1 MTIRIVLAA
10 LTAVLFG
17 LAAGAQTQPAG
28 GLPVPDGAEAAIASE
43 QDWRPVD
50 PENLIIFDTSRGRVL
65 IEMLPQAAP
74 KHAEQ
79 FRAIIRSGD
88 FDGTAFHRVIK
99 DFMAQGG
106 DIFALKGRESGLP
119 DIPGEFTFRRGPAEM
134 PIDTI
139 GPVDVAQD
147 GWYLGFPIKTQAQWL
162 AEMSKDGLVEAYIP
176 HCPSVVSTARTDDP
190 NSANS
195 QFFLMRGRAEH
206 LDKSYTAWGRVLD
219 GQDHVMAIK
228 LGEPPANPDILTR
241 ARMAADVPE
250 GERPQVFV
258 MRTDGPAFNSIR
270 EDAALN
276 GPQDVCEHPPVPVAV
291 FE

>member
-1 MTIRIVLAA
+1 MTFRIIAAA
-10 LTAVLFG
+10 LVASLLGTGVT
-17 LAAGAQTQPAG
+17 AQTEAQGEVAG
-28 GLPVPDGAEAAIASE
+28 PQSAEAAEASSE
-43 QDWRPVD
+43 DWRAVD
-50 PENLIIFDTSRGRVL
+50 PENLIVFDTSRGRVL
-65 IEMLPQAAP
+65 IEILPEVAP

-88 FDGTAFHRVIK
+88 FDGTSFHRVIK

-106 DIFALKGRESGLP
+106 DIYALKGRESGLP
-119 DIPGEFTFRRGPAEM
+119 DIPGEFTFRRDPEQM

-139 GPVDVAQD
+139 GPGDTAQD
-147 GWYLGFPIKTQAQWL
+147 GWYRGFPIKTQARWL
-162 AEMSKDGLVEAYIP
+162 ADMSKDGLVESYIP
-176 HCPSVVSTARTDDP
+176 HCRGVFSTARTDDP

-206 LDKSYTAWGRVLD
+206 LDKQYTAWGRVLD

-241 ARMAADVPE
+241 ARLAADLPQ

-258 MRTDGPAFNSIR
+258 MRTDGPAFAAVR
-270 EDAALN
+270 EEAALN
-276 GPQDVCEHPPVPVAV
+276 GPQDVCENDPVPAAV